1 MSGQYAPVRDSDVE
15 EDEIHRKTPDFP
27 QAEPYRGSTETLVP
41 ESTTPPGSQYARI
54 PPGQAGNGRAHI
66 RPTFT
71 HQNTPGTGPYA
82 DPWSPGYQRKGRFSL
97 GNAQE
102 LHSADQSKRFS
113 RSSLAP
119 TPRHDSSIPPE
130 PPVTKWQNF
139 KRKFQGHRI
148 RERGHKVPG
157 LWASLKAIVTC
168 SWLNIM
174 FVFIPLAWYWGWK
187 VAQPFVKEKKKSA
200 YEDYVYLFILSFIA
214 IIPLENICEFAGEQL
229 ALYCGESI
237 GDLIIITLHN
247 VVEVVLAWFLLL
259 KCELKLLQATIVGVV
274 LLHALLVP
282 GTAFLTGGSKIW
294 AQNLKPRVTEL
305 NQSLLTVG
313 VLALVIPAGFFSALP
328 YQHPITY
335 APQFANETLVEQA
348 KAAVNET
355 AAHAVRLLARADAE
369 TKHKSSVHA
378 MEIAAQVVA
387 VSDSTRGM
395 MLALSRGISVILF
408 IIYIGSRIY
417 LHNPPGGKKRST
429 QFEEGEAVPV
439 HDASY
444 AMTPGQTHG
453 SGPYFDQK
461 HRSTTPPQAYSSSA
475 NLVYRED
482 DREKATA
489 LLELRL
495 AVLTSQSLNRASRY
509 IGSRIYLHNPP
520 GGKKRS
526 TPFEEGEAV
535 PMHDASYAMTPGP
548 THGNGPYFDQKHRST
563 TPPQIYSSS
572 TNLVYREEDR
582 EKATAL
588 LEREQGDASHA
599 AGGHEHHH
607 KPEVGPWPALVLLLI
622 SVGMVAVTAECL
634 VVAIKPIREQVDEKR
649 IFTDEWFGLVLL
661 PLLSYAGDGLNAVMY
676 FIRTSMLSQVVT
688 PPEDLA
694 KAKSI
699 DLAIQFA
706 LLWVPLLVLV
716 AWILDMPLT
725 LLFDHFE
732 IVVIVGACF
741 LVNSVTQDGRTNWAE
756 GLIMVG
762 FYVIIALAAWF
773 YPGDADAHFLS
784 YCKSIEE
791 LLLKS
796 PVSAAA

>member
-1 MSGQYAPVRDSDVE
+1 MSGQYAPVRDLDPEE
-15 EDEIHRKTPDFP
+15 EDFHSKTPDFP

-41 ESTTPPGSQYARI
+41 ESTTPPGTQYARV
-54 PPGQAGNGRAHI
+54 PAAQAGNGRAHM
-66 RPTFT
+66 RPTFA
-71 HQNTPGTGPYA
+71 HQSSAGTGPYA
-82 DPWSPGYQRKGRFSL
+82 DPWSPGYQRKGRLSL
-97 GNAQE
+97 GSAKE
-102 LHSADQSKRFS
+102 LHAADQSKRFS
-113 RSSLAP
+113 RSSLGLP
-119 TPRHDSSIPPE
+119 PRHASSGTIPPG
-130 PPVTKWQNF
+130 PPLSKWQNF
-139 KRKFQGHRI
+139 KMKFQGHRI
-148 RERGHKVPG
+148 RERGHEVPG

-168 SWLNIM
+168 SWLNLL
-174 FVFIPLAWYWGWK
+174 FVFLPLAWVWGWK
-187 VAQPFVKEKKKSA
+187 VAQPFVKEKKKSQ
-200 YEDYVYLFILSFIA
+200 YEDYVYLFILSFVA

-229 ALYCGESI
+229 ALYCGEASI
-237 GDLIIITLHN
+237 SLL
-247 VVEVVLAWFLLL
+247 VLAWFLLL

-489 LLELRL
+489 LLE
-495 AVLTSQSLNRASRY
+495 
-509 IGSRIYLHNPP
+509 
-520 GGKKRS
+520 
-526 TPFEEGEAV
+526 
-535 PMHDASYAMTPGP
+535 
-548 THGNGPYFDQKHRST
+548 
-563 TPPQIYSSS
+563 
-572 TNLVYREEDR
+572 
-582 EKATAL
+582 
-588 LEREQGDASHA
+588 REQGDASHA
-599 AGGHEHHH
+599 AGGHGHGHH
-607 KPEVGPWPALVLLLI
+607 KPEVGPWPALILLLI
-622 SVGMVAVTAECL
+622 SVGMITITAECL
-634 VVAIKPIREQVDEKR
+634 VVAIKPIREQVDEKKM
-649 IFTDEWFGLVLL
+649 FTDEWFGLVLL
-661 PLLSYAGDGLNAVMY
+661 PLLSYAGDGLNAVMI
-676 FIRTSMLSQVVT
+676 FIRTSLLSQNVA
-688 PPEDLA
+688 PPEDHA
-694 KAKSI
+694 KTTSI

-716 AWILDMPLT
+716 AWIINTPLT

-773 YPGDADAHFLS
+773 YPGDADIHFLS
-784 YCKSIEE
+784 YCKSVEE
-791 LLLKS
+791 LFSKS
-796 PVSAAA
+796 VTG